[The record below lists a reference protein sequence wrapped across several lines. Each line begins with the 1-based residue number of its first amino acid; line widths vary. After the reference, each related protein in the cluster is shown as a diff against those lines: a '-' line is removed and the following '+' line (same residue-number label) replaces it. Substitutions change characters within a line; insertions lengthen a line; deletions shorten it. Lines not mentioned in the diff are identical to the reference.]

1 MASRISSIILNNPS
15 GFLDS
20 FVSTMGFKFVEFFIK
35 LITGKSQKMSNNF
48 TALFHAS
55 GISILGLYHIFICPN
70 DENLRYIITKF
81 STGYF
86 LYDSINTIKNMKG
99 KLKYPFVYHHII
111 SAYYMHVEP
120 SIIAVKG
127 LTTAELSNI
136 PSYWVYYFLK
146 TKNPNVKL
154 WKKIQFIIYSFIRV
168 PILGYYTYTAYKEAQ
183 NKLPISL
190 MIPVYIMGLIWTK
203 SLYKQL

>member
-1 MASRISSIILNNPS
+1 MSSRISSIILNNPS

-20 FVSTMGFKFVEFFIK
+20 FVSLMGFKFCESSIK
-35 LITGKSQKMSNNF
+35 SITGNSQKMSNNF

-86 LYDSINTIKNMKG
+86 LYDSINTIKHMKG
-99 KLKYPFVYHHII
+99 KLKYAFIYHHIV
-111 SAYYMHVEP
+111 SAYYMHIEP

-146 TKNPNVKL
+146 RKNPNVKL
-154 WKKIQFIIYSFIRV
+154 WKKIQFITYSFIRV
-168 PILGYYTYTAYKEAQ
+168 PILGYYTYTAYKEAS